1 MTFADYFG
9 ESEEVKFDDCFSR
22 SFKGFGQAG
31 EERRVGEG
39 RGEGCGET
47 QNFEQS
53 INQTVVSQV
62 RLGQDDLKGGGMDAR
77 IEDPLKRHPRC
88 LDKASDKRIR
98 SKLL

>member
-1 MTFADYFG
+1 MTFANYFG
-9 ESEEVKFDDCFSR
+9 ESEEVEFDDCFSR

-39 RGEGCGET
+39 RGETCGET

-62 RLGQDDLKGGGMDAR
+62 RLGQGDLRGEHGRTDRGYPQM
-77 IEDPLKRHPRC
+77 IPQMPGQ
-88 LDKASDKRIR
+88 SI
-98 SKLL
+98 

>member
-62 RLGQDDLKGGGMDAR
+62 RLGQDDLRGGGDGRTDRGSPQTTPQMPGQS
-77 IEDPLKRHPRC
+77 I
-88 LDKASDKRIR
+88 
-98 SKLL
+98 